1 MTLLVS
7 AAMLGPA
14 GRKYALLEPGLV
26 PTVALV
32 AGAIALLALLLALV
46 LRPPDRESARI
57 GETVSVLVGVFCAAI
72 LVHRLLV
79 GANDDRGYTPGA
91 LGPSLTTTGVAVPLV
106 SGIAIRADIV
116 RRRPVAS
123 AAGRDSTGKDS
134 TGRDATGRDST
145 GSRVTMRR
153 LREDAAWAATAAG
166 TDEVSARDRAGR
178 LDALAARGSDPSAV
192 AQAGAMNPRGV
203 VGVARPRR

>member
-123 AAGRDSTGKDS
+123 AAGRDSTG
-134 TGRDATGRDST
+134 
-145 GSRVTMRR
+145 SRVTMRR

>member
-7 AAMLGPA
+7 AAMHGPA

-123 AAGRDSTGKDS
+123 AAGRDSTG
-134 TGRDATGRDST
+134 
-145 GSRVTMRR
+145 SRVTMRR